1 MSASPLAEVL
11 RRQTVLVCVGAGGVG
26 KTTISA
32 SLGLRAAASE
42 GRSSLVC
49 TIDPARRLANS
60 LGLSELGNE
69 ETRIGEEVFEQSNV
83 PMRAPLHAMMLD
95 MKRTWD
101 ELVTRHAPPDVRDR
115 ILSSRFY
122 QSLSTRLAGSQ
133 EYIAMEK
140 LSQLRSRRDYELIV
154 LDTPPTAHALD
165 FLDAP
170 NRVLDFLDNDAARWL
185 FAPALSAGKF
195 GLKMLSK
202 GGSYA
207 LRTLSRFTGTEMLQE
222 MASFMLSFGTLN
234 ESFRDRAREVR
245 ALLAADTTSFV
256 VVTIPGPERLDEVVH
271 FHTLLQQNEMN
282 VAAIVV
288 NRVHPS
294 PTDEQFAD
302 ARRVPEPLRSRLE
315 QTLEEMRTVA
325 MYDAASIAQL
335 QRECD
340 PTPLVLVPR
349 FERDVH
355 DLGSL
360 WETSRYLVGDVRVA
374 AGARADD
381 AAAGRAP

>member
-1 MSASPLAEVL
+1 MNGSPLVEAL
-11 RRQTVLVCVGAGGVG
+11 RNDTVLVCVGAGGVG

-32 SLGLRAAASE
+32 SLALRAASGE

-60 LGLSELGNE
+60 LGLSQLGNE
-69 ETRIGEEVFEQSNV
+69 ETRIGAEIFEQAHV
-83 PMRAPLHAMMLD
+83 PARAPLHAMMLD

-101 ELVTRHAPPDVRDR
+101 ELVERHAPPEARER
-115 ILSSRFY
+115 ILDNRFY
-122 QSLSTRLAGSQ
+122 QTLSTRLAGSQ

-140 LSQLRSRRDYELIV
+140 LCQLRARRDYDLIV

-185 FAPALSAGKF
+185 LAPALSAGKF
-195 GLKMLSK
+195 GLKVLHRS
-202 GGSYA
+202 GSYA
-207 LRTLSRFTGTEMLQE
+207 LKTISRFTGAAMLEEMS
-222 MASFMLSFGTLN
+222 SFMLSLSTLN

-245 ALLAADTTSFV
+245 DLLAADQTAFVLVTT
-256 VVTIPGPERLDEVVH
+256 PNPERIDEVVH
-271 FHTLLQQNEMN
+271 FHTLLQQNKMS

-302 ARRVPEPLRSRLE
+302 AQRVPQPLRSRIE
-315 QTLEEMRTVA
+315 TTLEEMRALSVH
-325 MYDAASIAQL
+325 DAVSIADI
-335 QRECD
+335 QRACE

-349 FERDVH
+349 FDRDVH
-355 DLGSL
+355 DLRAL
-360 WETSRYLVGDVRVA
+360 WHTSKYLVGDATVP
-374 AGARADD
+374 AGPAIEEAP
-381 AAAGRAP
+381 GSRAP

>member
-1 MSASPLAEVL
+1 LIDAL
-11 RRQTVLVCVGAGGVG
+11 RNNAVLVCVGAGGVG

-32 SLGLRAAASE
+32 SLGLRAASGE

-69 ETRIGEEVFEQSNV
+69 ETRIGLDVFEQARV
-83 PMRAPLHAMMLD
+83 PVRAPLHAMMLD

-101 ELVTRHAPPDVRDR
+101 ELVERHAPLEARQR
-115 ILSSRFY
+115 ILDNRFY
-122 QSLSTRLAGSQ
+122 QTLSTRLAGSQ

-140 LSQLRSRRDYELIV
+140 LCQLRARSDYDLIV

-165 FLDAP
+165 FLD
-170 NRVLDFLDNDAARWL
+170 NDAARWL
-185 FAPALSAGKF
+185 LAPALSAGKF
-195 GLKMLSK
+195 GLRMLNR

-207 LRTLSRFTGTEMLQE
+207 LKTISRFTGTAMLEEMS
-222 MASFMLSFGTLN
+222 SFMLSLSALN

-245 ALLAADTTSFV
+245 DLLAADLTSFV
-256 VVTIPGPERLDEVVH
+256 LVTTPNPERLDEVVH
-271 FHTLLQQNEMN
+271 FHTLLQQNKMS

-288 NRVHPS
+288 NRVHPA

-302 ARRVPEPLRSRLE
+302 TRRVPEPLRSRVE
-315 QTLEEMRTVA
+315 RTMEEMRALSVH
-325 MYDAASIAQL
+325 DAASIADI

-340 PTPLVLVPR
+340 PTPLVLVPS

-355 DLGSL
+355 DLGAL
-360 WETSRYLVGDVRVA
+360 WHTSRYLVGDAIVP
-374 AGARADD
+374 AGPPIEEAP
-381 AAAGRAP
+381 GSRAP

>member
-1 MSASPLAEVL
+1 MSGSPLVEAL
-11 RRQTVLVCVGAGGVG
+11 RDRSVLVCVGAGGVG

-32 SLGLRAAASE
+32 SLALRAASGE
-42 GRSSLVC
+42 RRSALVC
-49 TIDPARRLANS
+49 TIDPARRLADS

-69 ETRIGEEVFEQSNV
+69 ETRIGEAIFERSNV

-101 ELVTRHAPPDVRDR
+101 ELVERHAPPDARER
-115 ILSSRFY
+115 ILNSRFY

-140 LSQLRSRRDYELIV
+140 LSQLRARTDYELIV

-165 FLDAP
+165 FLEAP

-185 FAPALSAGKF
+185 LSPALSMGRL
-195 GLKMLSK
+195 GLKVLSK

-207 LRTLSRFTGTEMLQE
+207 LKTLSRFTGTEMLQE
-222 MASFMLSFGTLN
+222 MSSFMLSISTLN

-245 ALLAADTTSFV
+245 ALLAAESTSFV
-256 VVTIPGPERLDEVVH
+256 VVTVPGPERLDEVVH
-271 FHTLLQQNEMN
+271 FRTLLQQNEMN

-294 PTDEQFAD
+294 PSAEQFAD
-302 ARRVPEPLRSRLE
+302 VRRVAQPLRSRVE
-315 QTLEEMRTVA
+315 ETLEEMRAVA
-325 MYDAASIAQL
+325 VHDALAIAEL
-335 QRECD
+335 RRECD

-355 DLGSL
+355 DLGTL
-360 WETSRYLVGDVRVA
+360 WQTSRYLVGDVRLA
-374 AGARADD
+374 AGGQADD
-381 AAAGRAP
+381 AAASGAP